1 MMLIVAVPAS
11 TKVLAHLLNPAV
23 RALLLSL
30 IAGVGLA
37 GFRVRTASLRLF
49 TWTAVLYTAMAM
61 PMLQWMLPPL
71 PIRAPAFLENAFS
84 QHPNSAPSG
93 LRMDGVFLG
102 GRHAAQSVPIDVAVM
117 QAIAT
122 PTTGDRSVRQQK
134 AQKPKLAPVSGK
146 ATSRTDTPR
155 TPAAAATP
163 SFRSGIPWN
172 ALAAA
177 IYFAVASLLLVRFF
191 VGVAFS
197 RRLLRASQEIDE
209 PRLTLKLASRARTV
223 TLCSILRAA
232 ESELISV
239 PLTMGA
245 LRSIILLP
253 ADWREWDDAKLD
265 AVLAHELSH
274 VARHDA
280 LTQRLSLLHR
290 AIFWFSPLAWWL
302 DRHLADLAEQAS
314 DEAALSGGADRKDY
328 ARTLLEFF
336 ELLQSAP
343 RRVWWQGVAM
353 AKAGQAECQA
363 EQRLERILSWK
374 GPVTLGMK
382 NMGVRNIALQKSI
395 AVVVLTLAVSVV
407 YLAASAHPA
416 SANVRSQ
423 GAELTPAQTPP
434 PAPRPAAKT
443 QSADTLAP
451 ALAPA
456 SDAPPASEPPALD
469 ETISGTNSEGVSSM
483 PAPAVAPLPPVPRIT
498 GIPIS
503 AAPIAGPVY
512 PANAVTAPAPPAA
525 STTWRSQSSN
535 RGFSYHYGYDD
546 EQRFVIVSGKT
557 DSLTMS
563 GSAEDARHVEK
574 LRKLIPGDFIWFQ
587 SDEKSYVIR
596 DQATIDRAK
605 KLWDP
610 QEELGKKQEALG
622 KQQEALGKQ
631 QEAIGA
637 KMQQVRVNVPD
648 MTADLE
654 KLKAE
659 LKQLS
664 SGATVEQVGHIQSE
678 IGELQSKIGEIQSD
692 AGVQQSKLGEEMS
705 ALGEQQGRL
714 GEQQG
719 ELVRQQGER
728 AREATRQ
735 MKQLLDDAVTKGIA
749 QPEL

>member
-1 MMLIVAVPAS
+1 MMLIDALQAS
-11 TKVLAHLLNPAV
+11 TKVLLHLLNPAV

-30 IAGVGLA
+30 IAGGGLA
-37 GFRVRTASLRLF
+37 AFRVRTASLRLF
-49 TWTAVLYTAMAM
+49 TWTAVLYAAMAM

-71 PIRAPAFLENAFS
+71 AIPAPAFLQNAFL
-84 QHPNSAPSG
+84 QHPQSAPSRLFLG
-93 LRMDGVFLG
+93 VPTDGV
-102 GRHAAQSVPIDVAVM
+102 VM

-122 PTTGDRSVRQQK
+122 PTIGNRSIRDQE
-134 AQKPKLAPVSGK
+134 AQKPKLAPGSGH
-146 ATSRTDTPR
+146 ATSEKDTPR
-155 TPAAAATP
+155 TPAAAVPP
-163 SFRSGIPWN
+163 SFRSAIRWN
-172 ALAAA
+172 ALAAAAA

-191 VGVAFS
+191 VGLAFS

-209 PRLTLKLASRARTV
+209 TRLTLKLASRARTV
-223 TLCSILRAA
+223 TLCSIPRTA

-290 AIFWFSPLAWWL
+290 AVFWFSPLAWWL

-336 ELLQSAP
+336 ELLPYAP

-353 AKAGQAECQA
+353 AKAGQAERQA
-363 EQRLERILSWK
+363 EERLERILCWK
-374 GPVTLGMK
+374 GPVTSGMK
-382 NMGVRNIALQKSI
+382 NMGIRNIALKKSL
-395 AVVVLTLAVSVV
+395 AVVVLTLAVSLV

-423 GAELTPAQTPP
+423 SAELAPVQTAS
-434 PAPRPAAKT
+434 PAPGPAAKT
-443 QSADTLAP
+443 PSADSLAP

-456 SDAPPASEPPALD
+456 SDAPLSSEPSAQSDVLAPKAID
-469 ETISGTNSEGVSSM
+469 QTISGTNREGVSSM
-483 PAPAVAPLPPVPRIT
+483 PAPAVAPLPAIPRTT

-503 AAPIAGPVY
+503 AAPVAGPVY
-512 PANAVTAPAPPAA
+512 PPIAAIAPVAPVAA
-525 STTWRSQSSN
+525 ATWRSQSSN
-535 RGFSYHYGYDD
+535 RGFSYRYGYDD

-587 SDEKSYVIR
+587 RDEKSYVIR

-631 QEAIGA
+631 QEALGA
-637 KMQQVRVNVPD
+637 KMQQVKVNVPD

-678 IGELQSKIGEIQSD
+678 IGELQSKIGEIQSH
-692 AGVQQSKLGEEMS
+692 AGVQQSKLGDEMS
-705 ALGEQQGRL
+705 TLGEQQGRL

-719 ELVRQQGER
+719 ELGRQQGDL

-735 MKQLLDDAVTKGIA
+735 MKQLLDEAVTKGIA